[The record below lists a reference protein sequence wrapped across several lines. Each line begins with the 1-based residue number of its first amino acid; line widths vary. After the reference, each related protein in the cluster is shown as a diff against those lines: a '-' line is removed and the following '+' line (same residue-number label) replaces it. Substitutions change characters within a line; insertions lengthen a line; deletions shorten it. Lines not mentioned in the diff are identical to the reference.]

1 VWRIGWRAAVEVA
14 AVPEVA
20 VVGALVAEEAVRVA
34 EAVELVAVGVVQAE
48 AVALCLMC

>member
-1 VWRIGWRAAVEVA
+1 MWRTGWRAVEAVAEA
-14 AVPEVA
+14 PAVA